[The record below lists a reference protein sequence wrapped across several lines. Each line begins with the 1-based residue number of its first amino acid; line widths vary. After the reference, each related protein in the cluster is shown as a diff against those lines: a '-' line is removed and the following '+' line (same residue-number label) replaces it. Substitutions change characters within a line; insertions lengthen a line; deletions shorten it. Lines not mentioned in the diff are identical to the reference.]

1 MVTSVMAVKVTAAPM
16 VIKTAWPTSSAA

>member
-16 VIKTAWPTSSAA
+16 VIKTAWATSSAA